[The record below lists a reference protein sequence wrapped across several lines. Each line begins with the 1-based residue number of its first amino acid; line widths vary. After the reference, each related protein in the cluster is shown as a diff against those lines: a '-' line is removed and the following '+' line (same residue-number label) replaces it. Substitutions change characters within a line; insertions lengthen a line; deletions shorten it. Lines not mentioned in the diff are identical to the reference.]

1 MLLLLGE
8 THSARNKRKLKM
20 AHFVKLTQASPN
32 GYAEEDTNVLFN
44 LDTVISVEPVGGKS
58 VIQTRWG
65 RVTVRED
72 LDSILDLANA
82 DRGSLKAPQL
92 DSINRINEESL
103 SL

>member
-1 MLLLLGE
+1 
-8 THSARNKRKLKM
+8 M

-58 VIQTRWG
+58 VIQTR
-65 RVTVRED
+65 VTVRED

-82 DRGSLKAPQL
+82 DRGTLKAPQL